1 MDVFNNLRHESKLKL
16 IREEVMTLAL
26 ERRLN
31 DTSAAE
37 SAFADALEMCG
48 HHTFLLLSVVC

>member
-31 DTSAAE
+31 DTSTAE
-37 SAFADALEMCG
+37 SAFADALEMYG
-48 HHTFLLLSVVC
+48 PTFHSFC